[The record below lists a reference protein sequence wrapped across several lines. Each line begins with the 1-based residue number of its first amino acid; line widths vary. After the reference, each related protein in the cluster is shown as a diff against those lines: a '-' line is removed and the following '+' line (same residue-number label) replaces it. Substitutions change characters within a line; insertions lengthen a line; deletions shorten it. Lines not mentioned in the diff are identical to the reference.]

1 MRIKLPALLF
11 SALLPFSVFAAT
23 EAPAQVGKTA
33 QQEQRM
39 QERQQMMQQRQSAWF
54 DELELTT
61 EQRASFQEEMQQHR
75 AQQQAARKAHHDKLR
90 GVLNAEQQIKFDK
103 KISTMQNNMH
113 KKQKMHRS
121 GKTSRADCQN
131 QPSGKCATQ

>member
-1 MRIKLPALLF
+1 MRIKVTALLF
-11 SALLPFSVFAAT
+11 STLLPFSVFAAT

>member
-1 MRIKLPALLF
+1 MRIKVTALLF

-23 EAPAQVGKTA
+23 EAPVQAGKTA
-33 QQEQRM
+33 QQEQ
-39 QERQQMMQQRQSAWF
+39 RQQMMQQRQSAWF

-90 GVLNAEQQIKFDK
+90 GVLNAEQQVKFDK
-103 KISTMQNNMH
+103 KINTMQNNMH

>member
-1 MRIKLPALLF
+1 MPIKVTALLF

-61 EQRASFQEEMQQHR
+61 EQRASFQEEMQRHR
-75 AQQQAARKAHHDKLR
+75 AQQQAARKAHHDTLR
-90 GVLNAEQQIKFDK
+90 GL
-103 KISTMQNNMH
+103 
-113 KKQKMHRS
+113 
-121 GKTSRADCQN
+121 
-131 QPSGKCATQ
+131 

>member
-1 MRIKLPALLF
+1 MRIKLTVLLF

>member
-1 MRIKLPALLF
+1 MRIKVAALLF

>member
-1 MRIKLPALLF
+1 MRIKVTALLF

-23 EAPAQVGKTA
+23 EAPAQASKTA

-121 GKTSRADCQN
+121 GKTSRANCQN

>member
-1 MRIKLPALLF
+1 MRIKLTALLF

-90 GVLNAEQQIKFDK
+90 GLLNTEQQVKFDK
-103 KISTMQNNMH
+103 KISGMQKNMH
-113 KKQKMHRS
+113 KKHKMHRS
-121 GKTSRADCQN
+121 GKASREDCQN
-131 QPSGKCATQ
+131 